1 MRLILTL
8 LVAPLM
14 AELLIAQHQHPGGA
28 PKPAVLLDGMGAHR
42 RAIATWNA
50 EAQRFFDQ
58 GLTLIYA
65 FNREEAVRSFR
76 RAAELDP
83 QSPMPWWGLA
93 MALGPHI
100 NMDGDGDADRRAS
113 CEAATKARSLA
124 ASAPEHERAWAEA
137 VNARCRHG
145 ATSPDEDHRDAMR
158 ALWQRY
164 PDDLDAASLFAE
176 SLLVLKRWR
185 WWNRDG
191 TPADGIAEA
200 VRVLEHVLRRDPQ
213 HPGANHY
220 YIHAVEMSPSPERAL
235 PSAYRLMGIVPGA
248 GHLVHMPGHIHLLMG
263 DYEMAAEVNLRAV
276 EVDEQYIK
284 RVGEAVGPYQSGY
297 YPHNLD
303 FVVYA
308 RMMQGR
314 YGDAMKAAE
323 KMAAIALPAF
333 DAMPD
338 MAEFVLAKRWFT
350 RVRFR
355 RWDDVLAAPAPEKK
369 MLMSAALRHWSRTL
383 AQHGKGR
390 AAEAAAERRAFES
403 ARKEVPE
410 KWMWV
415 NNRAHDILAVAAA
428 VLDAT
433 LAREIDAA
441 SPHWRRAIELQ
452 DALVYDEPPPWF
464 FPVREAYGGAL
475 LRAGR
480 AKEAEAAFR
489 EDLER
494 TRRNGRSLFGLM
506 ESLRA
511 QGRTVEAD
519 WVRRE
524 FESAWRRAEVKL
536 RIEDL

>member
-1 MRLILTL
+1 MFLAGLLATLAASGQHPHPAGAARPATL
-8 LVAPLM
+8 L
-14 AELLIAQHQHPGGA
+14 
-28 PKPAVLLDGMGAHR
+28 KGMGAHR
-42 RAIATWNA
+42 HAIATKSP

-58 GLTLIYA
+58 GLTLLYG
-65 FNREEAVRSFR
+65 FNREEAARSFR

-93 MALGPHI
+93 MTLGPHI
-100 NMDGDGDADRRAS
+100 NMDGDVDVDRKAS
-113 CEAATKARSLA
+113 CEAAAKARSLA
-124 ASAPEHERAWAEA
+124 AGAPGHERAYAEA
-137 VNARCRHG
+137 VNARCRAG
-145 ATSPDEDHRDAMR
+145 SAAPDEDHRDAMR
-158 ALWQRY
+158 ALWRRY
-164 PDDLDAASLFAE
+164 PDDLDAGALYAE

-235 PSAYRLMGIVPGA
+235 ASAYRLMGIVPGA
-248 GHLVHMPGHIHLLMG
+248 GHLVHMPAHIHLLMG
-263 DYEMAAEVNLRAV
+263 DYEMAAEVNLRAAQA
-276 EVDEQYIK
+276 DEEYIQQ
-284 RVGEAVGPYQSGY
+284 VGAAVGPYQSGY

-314 YGDAMKAAE
+314 FGDAMKAAE

-338 MAEFVLAKRWFT
+338 MAEFVLAKRWFA

-355 RWDDVLAAPAPEKK
+355 RWDEILALPEPERK
-369 MLMSAALRHWSRTL
+369 MLMSAAFRRWSRAL
-383 AQHGKGR
+383 AFHGKGQGG
-390 AAEAAAERRAFES
+390 EARREREAFES
-403 ARKEVPE
+403 ARRQVPE

-415 NNRAHDILAVAAA
+415 NNRAHDILAVASA
-428 VLDAT
+428 VLEGT
-433 LAREIDAA
+433 LAPGIDGAA
-441 SPHWRRAIELQ
+441 PHWRRAIELQ

-464 FPVREAYGGAL
+464 YPVRESYGGAL

-480 AKEAEAAFR
+480 AKEAEAVFR

-506 ESLRA
+506 ESLKA
-511 QGRTVEAD
+511 QGRGTEAE

-524 FESAWRRAEVKL
+524 FDAAWRRAEVTL
-536 RIEDL
+536 RVGDL